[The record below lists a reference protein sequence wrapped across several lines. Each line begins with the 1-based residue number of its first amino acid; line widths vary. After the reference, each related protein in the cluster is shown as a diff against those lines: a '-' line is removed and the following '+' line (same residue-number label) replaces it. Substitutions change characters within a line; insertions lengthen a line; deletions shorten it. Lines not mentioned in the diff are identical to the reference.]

1 MNGVNDERFLFV
13 CLAVSNFR
21 YFNVKKVDGELRDIE
36 QFRQALS
43 MVEDFIDNDQ
53 LCGFFS
59 YMIDVKLREENLF
72 NPNKALEHVN
82 ETRESL
88 KELNSRISFT
98 MEDLPDDYTRFRGV
112 RGQSSK
118 HDLIIFNSDMING
131 LRDNQQYFHSRLCT
145 EIFFIFVKIL
155 HELSHACIIAS
166 GRQMNKHNSKR
177 FYTPMTHCLQGDAG
191 WAMERLLFGSK
202 IDASGYTIDDKI
214 IIQYLTFTDGIPSGV
229 IDQDWINLFVQ
240 DSLNKNK
247 LKIVQNIERVPFVYL
262 TEALQAKLEGGR
274 KIVKKSCRHSKSFL
288 LDEDD

>member
-1 MNGVNDERFLFV
+1 MNGGNDERFLFV

-21 YFNVKKVDGELRDIE
+21 YFNVEKIDGELRDIE

-43 MVEDFIDNDQ
+43 MVEDFLDNDQ

-59 YMIDVKLREENLF
+59 YMIHVELREENFF

-98 MEDLPDDYTRFRGV
+98 TEELPDDYSRFRGV

-118 HDLIIFNSDMING
+118 HDLIVFNCDMING
-131 LRDNQQYFHSRLCT
+131 LRDNQQYCQSRLCT

-155 HELSHACIIAS
+155 HELSHACIFAS
-166 GRQMNKHNSKR
+166 GRQMNKHNPKR
-177 FYTPMTHCLQGDAG
+177 FYTPMTHCLQGEAG
-191 WAMERLLFGSK
+191 RAMERLLFGSK
-202 IDASGYTIDDKI
+202 IDASGCTIDDRF
-214 IIQYLTFTDGIPSGV
+214 IIQYLTLTDGIPAGV
-229 IDQDWINLFVQ
+229 IDQDWIDLFVQ

-247 LKIVQNIERVPFVYL
+247 LKIVQHIERVPFVYL
-262 TEALQAKLEGGR
+262 TEALQANLEGGR
-274 KIVKKSCRHSKSFL
+274 KIVNKSCRHSKSFVL
-288 LDEDD
+288 HEDD